1 MATKPK
7 DIIARIKENDIEWVD
22 LRFTDPKGKWQ
33 HLTMVASILGEDELE
48 VGLMFDRSSIEG
60 WKAINESDMILKPD
74 LDAVYDDPF
83 SATPMLVIFCDIVE
97 PKISPEPRDSPIGTA
112 LDWCKMA
119 GHRTDSTANRAS
131 AADPARCARGGG
143 QPKGGREA

>member
-7 DIIARIKENDIEWVD
+7 DIIARIQENDIEWVD

-33 HLTMVASILGEDELE
+33 HLTMCAGVIDEDSLE
-48 VGLMFDRSSIEG
+48 DGLMFDGSSIEG

-74 LDAVYDDPF
+74 LEAVYDEHF

-97 PKISPEPRDSPIGTA
+97 PAPGDGYALDPCTPPQRAEATVASTGHGSKIGTA
-112 LDWCKMA
+112 
-119 GHRTDSTANRAS
+119 
-131 AADPARCARGGG
+131 
-143 QPKGGREA
+143 QGRQRVYQY

>member
-48 VGLMFDRSSIEG
+48 DGLMFDGSSIEG

-83 SATPMLVIFCDIVE
+83 SATPMLVIFCDIVAPSTGE
-97 PKISPEPRDSPIGTA
+97 GYARDPSTTA
-112 LDWCKMA
+112 KRAEADVA
-119 GHRTDSTANRAS
+119 PTGHGVRETDVEEKSV
-131 AADPARCARGGG
+131 PARV
-143 QPKGGREA
+143 